1 MIPAQISADLATLSA
16 SVQAA
21 APIRQATP
29 LTKAALVAAGASL
42 IVEVETALA
51 AAIGGLDGVDPTG
64 YPAAL
69 VSGLLAL
76 GTASYDQATLA
87 EMRGTVGRAVFN
99 LRQA

>member
-1 MIPAQISADLATLSA
+1 MIPSQVVVDTNALAA

-29 LTKAALVAAGASL
+29 LLKAALVAAGSAL
-42 IVEVETALA
+42 VTKIDVALA
-51 AAIGGLDGVDPTG
+51 DAVGTLDGSDPTG

-76 GTASYDQATLA
+76 GIASYDQATLA